1 MQSYIQIHADETLY
15 LYEILDDYLRE
26 VYVVRKLVDQQFRE
40 VVDHIRSFL
49 VHIDTVCSIPLTMG
63 QINIL
68 DEALLNAADYGVLE
82 ENHNYHIRISN
93 EIKTQL
99 NTLLSTR

>member
-26 VYVVRKLVDQQFRE
+26 VYVVRKLVDQRFRQ
-40 VVDHIRSFL
+40 VVDYIRSFL
-49 VHIDTVCSIPLTMG
+49 VHIETVCFVPLSLG

-68 DEALLNAADYGVLE
+68 DEALINAADYGVLE

-93 EIKTQL
+93 EIKIQR
-99 NTLLSTR
+99 NTLLSIR